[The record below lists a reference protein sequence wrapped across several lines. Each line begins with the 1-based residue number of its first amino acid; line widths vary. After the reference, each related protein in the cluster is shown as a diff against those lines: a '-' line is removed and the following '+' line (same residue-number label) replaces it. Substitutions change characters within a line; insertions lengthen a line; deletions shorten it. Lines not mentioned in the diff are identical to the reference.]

1 MCPYKICINNKN
13 FPKQNNASL
22 NCYVT
27 PSDMLI
33 VKSLLKTMKL
43 NVPIKDT

>member
-1 MCPYKICINNKN
+1 MCPYKMCINSKN
-13 FPKQNNASL
+13 FPRQNNSSL

-27 PSDMLI
+27 SPDMLI